1 MRSVCILVCLFIL
14 LEPTEPSWTEPESQS
29 SSFRKVKS
37 EWSTKQYWDSSKSP
51 TSSCRD
57 LIELHLLRFL
67 ALESQNSS
75 QQQSFNL
82 LTFSTYQ
89 PLIQPRPA
97 LAIMRALYHLEMSI
111 ACLLIIQLIF
121 ASSSGLALEVSPL
134 DCCWDWPAKLA
145 DREVG
150 RARAREKEA

>member
-1 MRSVCILVCLFIL
+1 MRSVCILVCLFVYSSRTDR
-14 LEPTEPSWTEPESQS
+14 TELDRTGVAVQ
-29 SSFRKVKS
+29 FF
-37 EWSTKQYWDSSKSP
+37 SKSQK
-51 TSSCRD
+51 RMVNQA
-57 LIELHLLRFL
+57 ILRFFKISNFKL
-67 ALESQNSS
+67 SRFNWVASIAILGSWISKFRSAAELQLIDL
-75 QQQSFNL
+75 FNL
-82 LTFSTYQ
+82 PT
-89 PLIQPRPA
+89 IQPRPV